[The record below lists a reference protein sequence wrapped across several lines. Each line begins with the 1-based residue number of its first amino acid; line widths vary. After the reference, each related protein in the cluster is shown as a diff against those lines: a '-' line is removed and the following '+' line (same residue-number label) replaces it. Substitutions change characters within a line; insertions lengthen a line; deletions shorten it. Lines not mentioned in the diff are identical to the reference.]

1 MVVTNNREHIMKRF
15 LNFTIAGMML
25 ASPAISGGWEAG
37 RLDSSFIYQEGSYAE
52 VGTSSIDYDVKGKT
66 QANKTH
72 KMAKDQTRTSLA
84 FKMEY
89 GDFDIGLTRYMSGAI
104 QLDGQNTAAKV
115 DPPGC
120 NPLVAAAA
128 ANVAQAGYCSIVP
141 SADVTAHSIALL
153 GKYSIND
160 NISVLGGINR
170 YDVETSTVTTV
181 AGHYVVSGDEM
192 APVVGA
198 AYENKEIALRVE
210 LMVQAET
217 DMTLS
222 AASAIAS
229 AVPTTALTGARLVI
243 PQTMT
248 LNFQSGIAKDTLLF
262 GSVHKADWKTA
273 QIAIPA
279 NTAGVNPVT
288 GALDQAVTNVGSDFA
303 NRTAYSIGI
312 GRKLSD
318 SISVLGSYAT
328 EGGGGATSTD
338 PFTLTD
344 GSQTIAL
351 GARYTYENMTVS
363 GGYSYT
369 KVGDVKMTHATG
381 LSSDYKDNKVTGIGL
396 KIGFS
401 F

>member
-1 MVVTNNREHIMKRF
+1 MKR
-15 LNFTIAGMML
+15 LMNFTIAGMML

-120 NPLVAAAA
+120 NPLVASAA

-160 NISVLGGINR
+160 NISVLGGLNR

-222 AASAIAS
+222 AASSVAA
-229 AVPTTALTGARLVI
+229 AVPTTALTGATLVI

-248 LNFQSGIAKDTLLF
+248 LNFQSGIAEDTLLF
-262 GSVHKADWKTA
+262 GSIHKADWDTA
-273 QIAIPA
+273 QIALPA

-288 GALDQAVTNVGSDFA
+288 GALDQAVTNVDSDFA

>member
-1 MVVTNNREHIMKRF
+1 MKRF

-52 VGTSSIDYDVKGKT
+52 VGTSSIDFDVKGKT

-222 AASAIAS
+222 AKSSLSPLDPNAPSSIS
-229 AVPTTALTGARLVI
+229 GAKLVI

-248 LNFQSGIAKDTLLF
+248 LTFQSGIAEDTLLF
-262 GSVHKADWKTA
+262 GSIHKADWKTA

-279 NTAGVNPVT
+279 NATHASG
-288 GALDQAVTNVGSDFA
+288 AVTNVGSDFA

-312 GRKLSD
+312 GRKLND

>member
-1 MVVTNNREHIMKRF
+1 MKN
-15 LNFTIAGMML
+15 LTKLTLAAAML

-37 RLDSSFIYQEGSYAE
+37 RLDSSFMYQEGSYAE
-52 VGTSSIDYDVKGKT
+52 AGSSSIDYDINGTT

-72 KMAKDQTRTSLA
+72 KMAKNQTRTNLA

-89 GDFDIGLTRYMSGAI
+89 GNFDIGLTRYMSGAI

-120 NPLVAAAA
+120 NPLVATAAA
-128 ANVAQAGYCSIVP
+128 SVAQAGYCSIVP
-141 SADVTAHSIALL
+141 SADVTAHSMALL

-160 NISVLGGINR
+160 NISVLGGLNR
-170 YDVETSTVTTV
+170 YDLETSTVTTV
-181 AGHYVVSGDEM
+181 AGYYVVSGDEM
-192 APVVGA
+192 APVAGA

-222 AASAIAS
+222 AASSLSPLDPNAPSSISGAS
-229 AVPTTALTGARLVI
+229 LVI

-248 LNFQSGIAKDTLLF
+248 LSFQSGIAEDTLLF

-273 QIAIPA
+273 QIVIPA
-279 NTAGVNPVT
+279 NTTHASG
-288 GALDQAVTNVGSDFA
+288 AVTNTGSDFA
-303 NRTAYSIGI
+303 NRTAYSVGI
-312 GRKLSD
+312 GRKLND
-318 SISVLGSYAT
+318 SLSVLGSYAT
-328 EGGGGATSTD
+328 EGGSGSTSTD
-338 PFTLTD
+338 PFTLTN
-344 GSQTIAL
+344 GSQTLAL
-351 GARYTYENMTVS
+351 GARYTYENMTIS

-369 KVGDVKMTHATG
+369 KVGDVTMTHSTG
-381 LSSDYKDNKVTGIGL
+381 LSSTYTDNKVTGLGL
-396 KIGFS
+396 KIGFN

>member
-1 MVVTNNREHIMKRF
+1 MKNL
-15 LNFTIAGMML
+15 LNITIAGMML

-52 VGTSSIDYDVKGKT
+52 VGTSSIDFDVKGKT

-141 SADVTAHSIALL
+141 SADVSAHSIALL

-160 NISVLGGINR
+160 NISVLGGLNR

-222 AASAIAS
+222 AKSSLSPLDPNAPSSIS
-229 AVPTTALTGARLVI
+229 GAKLVI
-243 PQTMT
+243 PQIFT
-248 LNFQSGIAKDTLLF
+248 LISLIQVFSI
-262 GSVHKADWKTA
+262 HKADWKTA

-279 NTAGVNPVT
+279 NATHASG
-288 GALDQAVTNVGSDFA
+288 AVTNVGSDFA

-312 GRKLSD
+312 GRKLND

>member
-1 MVVTNNREHIMKRF
+1 MKRL
-15 LNFTIAGMML
+15 LNITIAGMML

-37 RLDSSFIYQEGSYAE
+37 RLDSSFIYQDGSYAE
-52 VGTSSIDYDVKGKT
+52 AGSSSIDYDVNGKT

-72 KMAKDQTRTSLA
+72 KMAKDQTRTNLA

-120 NPLVAAAA
+120 NPLVASAA

-141 SADVTAHSIALL
+141 SADVTAHSIALI
-153 GKYSIND
+153 GRYSIND
-160 NISVLGGINR
+160 NISLLGGINR

-210 LMVQAET
+210 LMVQPET

-222 AASAIAS
+222 AASSVAA
-229 AVPTTALTGARLVI
+229 AVPTTALTGATLVI

-248 LNFQSGIAKDTLLF
+248 LNFQSGIAEDTLLF
-262 GSVHKADWKTA
+262 GSIHKADWDTA

-279 NTAGVNPVT
+279 NTAGVNPTT
-288 GALDQAVTNVGSDFA
+288 GALDQAVTNVDSDFA

-338 PFTLTD
+338 PFTLSD
-344 GSQTIAL
+344 GSQTLAL
-351 GARYTYENMTVS
+351 GARYTYENMTIS

-369 KVGDVKMTHATG
+369 KVGDVTVTHATG
-381 LSSDYKDNKVTGIGL
+381 LTATYADNKVTGIGL

>member
-1 MVVTNNREHIMKRF
+1 MKR
-15 LNFTIAGMML
+15 LMNFTIAGMML

-120 NPLVAAAA
+120 NPLVASAA

-160 NISVLGGINR
+160 NISVLGGLNR

-222 AASAIAS
+222 AKSS
-229 AVPTTALTGARLVI
+229 LSPLDPTAPSSISGAKLVI

-248 LNFQSGIAKDTLLF
+248 LNFQSGIAEDTLLF
-262 GSVHKADWKTA
+262 GSIHKADWKTA

-279 NTAGVNPVT
+279 NATHAS
-288 GALDQAVTNVGSDFA
+288 GAVAKVDSDFA

>member
-1 MVVTNNREHIMKRF
+1 MVVTNNREQEMKNL
-15 LNFTIAGMML
+15 LNITIAGMML
-25 ASPAISGGWEAG
+25 ASPAISGGWEAS
-37 RLDSSFIYQEGSYAE
+37 RLDSSFMYQEGSYAE
-52 VGTSSIDYDVKGKT
+52 VGTSSIDYDIKGTT
-66 QANKTH
+66 QTSTTH

-89 GDFDIGLTRYMSGAI
+89 DDFDIGLTRYMSGAI
-104 QLDGQNTAAKV
+104 QLDGQNTAATLTN
-115 DPPGC
+115 PGC
-120 NPLVAAAA
+120 DPATLTAA
-128 ANVAQAGYCSIVP
+128 ANVAQFGYCSIVP
-141 SADVTAHSIALL
+141 SASVTAHSIALL

-217 DMTLS
+217 DMTLN

-229 AVPTTALTGARLVI
+229 AVPTTALTGAKLVI

-248 LNFQSGIAKDTLLF
+248 LNFQSGIAEDTLLF
-262 GSVHKADWKTA
+262 GSIHKADWDTA
-273 QIAIPA
+273 QIVVPA
-279 NTAGVNPVT
+279 NAAGVNPLT
-288 GALDQAVTNVGSDFA
+288 GALDQDVRNVGSDFA
-303 NRTAYSIGI
+303 SRTAYSIGI
-312 GRKLSD
+312 GRKIND
-318 SISVLGSYAT
+318 SISVLGSYAM
-328 EGGGGATSTD
+328 EDGGGATSTD
-338 PFTLTD
+338 AFTLTD
-344 GSQTIAL
+344 GSQTL
-351 GARYTYENMTVS
+351 GLGGRYTYENMTIS

-369 KVGDVKMTHATG
+369 KVGDVKTTPMTGMTA
-381 LSSDYKDNKVTGIGL
+381 DYKNNKVTGFGL

>member
-1 MVVTNNREHIMKRF
+1 MKRL

-120 NPLVAAAA
+120 NPLVASAA

-160 NISVLGGINR
+160 NISVLGGLNR

-222 AASAIAS
+222 AKSS
-229 AVPTTALTGARLVI
+229 LSPLDPTAPSNISGAKLVI

-248 LNFQSGIAKDTLLF
+248 LTFQSGIAEDTLLF
-262 GSVHKADWKTA
+262 GSIHKADWKTA

-279 NTAGVNPVT
+279 NATHASG
-288 GALDQAVTNVGSDFA
+288 AVTNVDSDFA

>member
-1 MVVTNNREHIMKRF
+1 MKRF

-52 VGTSSIDYDVKGKT
+52 VGTSSIDFDVKGKT

-160 NISVLGGINR
+160 NISVLGGLNR

-222 AASAIAS
+222 AKSS
-229 AVPTTALTGARLVI
+229 LSPLDPTAPSNISGAKLVI

-248 LNFQSGIAKDTLLF
+248 LTFQSGIAEDTLLF
-262 GSVHKADWKTA
+262 GSIHKADWKTA

-279 NTAGVNPVT
+279 NATHASG
-288 GALDQAVTNVGSDFA
+288 AVTNVDSDFA

-312 GRKLSD
+312 GRKLND

>member
-1 MVVTNNREHIMKRF
+1 MKRL

-104 QLDGQNTAAKV
+104 QLDGQNTAATLT
-115 DPPGC
+115 PPGC
-120 NPLVAAAA
+120 DPTTPLAA

-141 SADVTAHSIALL
+141 SADVTAHSIALV

-170 YDVETSTVTTV
+170 YDVETSTVTTI

-222 AASAIAS
+222 AKSS
-229 AVPTTALTGARLVI
+229 LSPLDPTAPSNISGAKLVI

-248 LNFQSGIAKDTLLF
+248 LTFQSGIAEDTLLF
-262 GSVHKADWKTA
+262 GSIHKADWKTA

-279 NTAGVNPVT
+279 NATHASG
-288 GALDQAVTNVGSDFA
+288 AVTKVDSDFA

-312 GRKLSD
+312 GRKLND

>member
-1 MVVTNNREHIMKRF
+1 MKRL
-15 LNFTIAGMML
+15 LNITIAGMML
-25 ASPAISGGWEAG
+25 ASPAMSGGWEAG
-37 RLDSSFIYQEGSYAE
+37 RLDSSFIYQDGSYAE
-52 VGTSSIDYDVKGKT
+52 VGSSSIDYDVNGKT

-72 KMAKDQTRTSLA
+72 AMAKDQTRTNLA

-120 NPLVAAAA
+120 NPLVASAA

-141 SADVTAHSIALL
+141 SADVTAHSIALI

-210 LMVQAET
+210 LMVQPET

-222 AASAIAS
+222 AASSVAA
-229 AVPTTALTGARLVI
+229 AVPTTALTGATLVI

-248 LNFQSGIAKDTLLF
+248 LNFQSGIAEDTLLF
-262 GSVHKADWKTA
+262 GSIHKADWDTA

-279 NTAGVNPVT
+279 NTAGVNPTT
-288 GALDQAVTNVGSDFA
+288 GALDQAVTNVDSDFA

-328 EGGGGATSTD
+328 EGGGGAASTD
-338 PFTLTD
+338 PFTLSD
-344 GSQTIAL
+344 GSQTLAL
-351 GARYTYENMTVS
+351 GARYTYENMTIS

-369 KVGDVKMTHATG
+369 KVGDVTVTHATG
-381 LSSDYKDNKVTGIGL
+381 LTATYADNKVTGIGL

>member
-1 MVVTNNREHIMKRF
+1 MKRL
-15 LNFTIAGMML
+15 LNITIAGMML
-25 ASPAISGGWEAG
+25 ASPAMSGGWEAG

-52 VGTSSIDYDVKGKT
+52 VGTSSIDFDIKGTT

-104 QLDGQNTAAKV
+104 QLDGQNTAATV
-115 DPPGC
+115 TPPGC
-120 NPLVAAAA
+120 DPTTPLAA

-141 SADVTAHSIALL
+141 SADVTAHSIALV

-170 YDVETSTVTTV
+170 YDVETSTVTTIG
-181 AGHYVVSGDEM
+181 GHYIVSGDEM

-222 AASAIAS
+222 AASAIAA
-229 AVPTTALTGARLVI
+229 AVPTTALTGAKLVI

-248 LNFQSGIAKDTLLF
+248 LSFQSGIAEDTLVF
-262 GSVHKADWKTA
+262 GSIHKADWKTA

-288 GALDQAVTNVGSDFA
+288 GNLDQAVTNVDSDFA

-351 GARYTYENMTVS
+351 GARYTYENMTIS

-369 KVGDVKMTHATG
+369 KVGDVKMTHATT
-381 LSSDYKDNKVTGIGL
+381 LSSDYKNNKVTGIGL